1 MRQYYYTVASLP
13 ALTLEEQPFLTQDDF
28 LENCAVELDRAD
40 LAYVTSAR
48 IRLEGD
54 QAAMVGSST
63 ADFPGVAR
71 EWNRALR
78 EFQQQAAIL
87 RAQNLGW
94 EAERLPRPDMQDAVL
109 PDRLRQIL
117 NEETPLK
124 QELGVLRW
132 LWAAAESLETGHHFD
147 REKLFLY
154 HLKLQIAL
162 RRTDITDSD
171 AGNEEFD
178 RQYNVVAESLMEIA
192 T

>member
-1 MRQYYYTVASLP
+1 MKQYYYTVASLP
-13 ALTLEEQPFLTQDDF
+13 ALKLEEQPFLTQDDF
-28 LENCAVELDRAD
+28 LAICAVEMDVAD
-40 LAYVTSAR
+40 LDYVASAR
-48 IRLEGD
+48 IRLEGE
-54 QAAMVGSST
+54 QASVVDTSPSQPT
-63 ADFPGVAR
+63 EIVA
-71 EWNRALR
+71 EWNRVLR

-94 EAERLPRPDMQDAVL
+94 EAERLPRPDMQDATI
-109 PDRLRQIL
+109 PERLRQIL

-132 LWAAAESLETGHHFD
+132 LWFMAESLETGHHFD
-147 REKLFLY
+147 RDKLFLY

-162 RRTDITDSD
+162 RRTYITDSD

-178 RQYNVVAESLMEIA
+178 RQYNVVAEELMEIA